1 MDACYHSHMDNAYD
15 QGFQAYQNGES
26 IDSNPYQDDTD
37 DFYDW
42 EGGWVA
48 ASDAEDE

>member
-1 MDACYHSHMDNAYD
+1 MSTQSAYD
-15 QGFQAYQNGES
+15 QGFQSYIEGSDLSA
-26 IDSNPYQDDTD
+26 NPFQEPSD

-48 ASDAEDE
+48 ASDQDAEATS